1 MDKLVFGQ
9 GKAGR
14 GWSWELQVS
23 EAKES
28 IERTI
33 LLQRRKWVVLKWGR
47 GCTRKGATRTEAQVP
62 KG

>member
-1 MDKLVFGQ
+1 MDRLVFGQ

-14 GWSWELQVS
+14 GWSWELYVS

-28 IERTI
+28 IDRTI
-33 LLQRRKWVVLKWGR
+33 LLQRRNRVVLKWGR
-47 GCTRKGATRTEAQVP
+47 GHTRKGATRTEAQVP